1 MNEALYSLTI
11 QSLHEMEFICV
22 NDGSTDGSMAII
34 KEYASLDKRFRI
46 IDKPNSGYGHSMNK
60 GIDAARGQYLG
71 ILEPDDFVPSSMFQS
86 SLSYCVKK

>member
-1 MNEALYSLTI
+1 
-11 QSLHEMEFICV
+11 MEFICV

-71 ILEPDDFVPSSMFQS
+71 ILEPDDFVPSSMFRALYHS
-86 SLSYCVKK
+86 ERDASA